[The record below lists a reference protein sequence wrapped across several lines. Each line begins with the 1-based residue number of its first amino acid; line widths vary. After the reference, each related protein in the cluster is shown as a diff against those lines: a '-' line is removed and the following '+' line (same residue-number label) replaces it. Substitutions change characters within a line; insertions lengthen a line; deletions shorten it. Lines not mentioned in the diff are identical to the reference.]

1 MATSVL
7 QVRLENELKNEAAA
21 LFEKLGIDT
30 PTAVRMFLKRA
41 VSERGIPFELR
52 ESNPHYGA
60 GRGRSA
66 LRALQADAAANGTAG
81 MSEREIEDEIAA
93 YRAGK

>member
-1 MATSVL
+1 MTTSVL
-7 QVRLENELKNEAAA
+7 QVRMENELKNEAAA

-41 VSERGIPFELR
+41 VAERGIPFELR
-52 ESNPHYGA
+52 EASPHYGA
-60 GRGRSA
+60 VRGRSA

-81 MSEREIEDEIAA
+81 MSQREIENEIAA

>member
-7 QVRLENELKNEAAA
+7 QIRMDDELKNEAAA

-52 ESNPHYGA
+52 EASPRYGY
-60 GRGRSA
+60 GRGRSV
-66 LRALQADAAANGTAG
+66 LRAMQADAATNGTAG

-93 YRAGK
+93 CRAGK

>member
-7 QVRLENELKNEAAA
+7 QVRVEEELKNEAAA

-52 ESNPHYGA
+52 ESSPRYGA
-60 GRGRSA
+60 GRG
-66 LRALQADAAANGTAG
+66 
-81 MSEREIEDEIAA
+81 
-93 YRAGK
+93 